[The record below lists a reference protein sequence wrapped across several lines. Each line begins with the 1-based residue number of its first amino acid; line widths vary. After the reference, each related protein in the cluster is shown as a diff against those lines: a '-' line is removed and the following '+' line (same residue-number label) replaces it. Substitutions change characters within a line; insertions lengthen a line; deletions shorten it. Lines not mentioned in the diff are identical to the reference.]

1 MDIEFVVSK
10 GKVTKVIIGDYV
22 FEADANTKDMNK
34 IEETFNTLVD
44 LGVKFTK
51 GIIAMERNIKDFL
64 NELRDYTKVLK
75 EFKNK
80 EIVKMDDLKKY
91 GDLRAITMKITKN
104 AKKYGLIEENERA
117 IEVDWKNRTYKL
129 NPKLKKVLEYI

>member
-34 IEETFNTLVD
+34 IEEAFNTLVD